1 MQNFKNKN
9 TQVTEFYVWSWVY
22 FFWNTTIHVIDLNIC
37 RKDQNSVNI
46 YAVTIGKE
54 NGGTRDQNPRW
65 MERRAAN
72 HT

>member
-9 TQVTEFYVWSWVY
+9 TQLTECYVWSLVY

-54 NGGTRDQNPRW
+54 NGGTRDQNPQW

>member
-1 MQNFKNKN
+1 MCGL
-9 TQVTEFYVWSWVY
+9 EFIFSETRQFIV
-22 FFWNTTIHVIDLNIC
+22 NDLNIC